1 MADWN
6 ADAYHRISTPQQA
19 WGRRVLDGMSW
30 RGDETVLD
38 AGCGTGHLT
47 RLVAERIPRGRILA
61 LDGSMNM
68 ARVARDQ
75 LAPDFRDRL
84 IVLQADLRHVPLR
97 NAVEVVFSTAT
108 FHWVLDHERLFRELH
123 TALRPGGRLVA
134 QCGGAANLTRLHAH
148 AETLMHAPPFATYFG
163 DWTEAWLFADAE
175 TTAARLRRAGFVDVE
190 TSIEEAPTPFESA
203 AAFRE
208 FVTNVVCR
216 PHLARLPDEPL
227 RERFMDALVARAASD
242 DPPFTLDYRRLN
254 MSARKTRGAAA

>member
-6 ADAYHRISTPQQA
+6 ADAYHRISAPQQA
-19 WGRRVLDGMSW
+19 WGRRVLQGMSW

-47 RLVAERIPRGRILA
+47 RLVAERIPRGRIVA

-75 LAPDFRDRL
+75 LAPDFRERL
-84 IVLQADLRHVPLR
+84 LVIQAHLLHVPLR
-97 NAVEVVFSTAT
+97 DAVDIVFSTAT

-123 TALRPGGRLVA
+123 TALRPGGRLIA

-148 AETLMHAPPFATYFG
+148 AEALMHEPSFAAYFR
-163 DWTEAWLFADAE
+163 DWTESWLFADAD
-175 TTAARLRRAGFVDVE
+175 TTAARLRGAGFVDVE
-190 TSIEEAPTPFESA
+190 TSLEEAPTPFESA

-216 PHLARLPDEPL
+216 PHLARLPDQPL
-227 RERFMDALVARAASD
+227 RERFMDAIVDRSQRSAAPLV
-242 DPPFTLDYRRLN
+242 LDYWRLN
-254 MSARKTRGAAA
+254 MRARRPNRPG